1 MAFPSADGGA
11 DAGSGEGVSGAD
23 SGGRGHARGHPGE
36 GADSGG
42 RAHARGHHPGEGARG
57 ADSGGRGHAPGHTGE
72 GFSLARPW
80 EAPGLNPGQPLRW
93 FSRLAVAIGFRPD
106 PNKRRGYT
114 PTPTQIAPVD
124 LSPTQIERAELYQFK
139 KHLDDLL
146 KEARLRLKTPD
157 DFETNIS
164 VTLLKPWQGVLLK
177 SAIAF
182 ASMKRPGAIQMRW
195 KLGVTAVDVA
205 MENQSINSKYVRLL
219 NEFTWNM
226 KALVDHARE
235 NDEIS
240 AESASKLLNELRKF
254 HTNVSMVLARDRSRF
269 LEALQQL
276 PENVSSLAD
285 KLLSF
290 GSVFRVFN
298 SFADVAYRVSQMGGD
313 PALFDDIGKEVTD
326 MTRDPFLLNSVYL
339 GAMQNYSVT
348 FGSEIVGMNL
358 LKKMMLGVRNFDL
371 SIFLSASEVTPGQAA
386 EPNGADVNLYN
397 QPNYAELHAEKLFA
411 DNIKGM
417 LHIPYSLRNSKLE
430 LQCLQPFQSISGC
443 IGLNRDREPSFSIS
457 SFCGVK
463 DLKLYNVESLGFG
476 GKLHI
481 NDGDSWINCSAGVSV
496 SSLWCNLGLTF
507 KQPGLFTATCSS
519 RMGNRSTVLGGYIS
533 YSYEEDRTKFAAG
546 VQHSVDSS
554 MYLKSCIGSDKVLR
568 SFVSKSFGKSRLNL
582 VAEVNFKDFRKLSR
596 AGIYF
601 SFP

>member
-1 MAFPSADGGA
+1 MEALMPDPARACRALTPVAAAMLEGTPARAPTPVAAPMLEGTTQARALAALTPVAAAMPQDTPARDSLWPGTRYLHVLVDSCFPD
-11 DAGSGEGVSGAD
+11 
-23 SGGRGHARGHPGE
+23 
-36 GADSGG
+36 
-42 RAHARGHHPGEGARG
+42 
-57 ADSGGRGHAPGHTGE
+57 
-72 GFSLARPW
+72 LPW

-240 AESASKLLNELRKF
+240 AESAN
-254 HTNVSMVLARDRSRF
+254 
-269 LEALQQL
+269 
-276 PENVSSLAD
+276 
-285 KLLSF
+285 
-290 GSVFRVFN
+290 
-298 SFADVAYRVSQMGGD
+298 VAYRVSQMGGD

-339 GAMQNYSVT
+339 GAMQNY
-348 FGSEIVGMNL
+348 
-358 LKKMMLGVRNFDL
+358 
-371 SIFLSASEVTPGQAA
+371 
-386 EPNGADVNLYN
+386 

-582 VAEVNFKDFRKLSR
+582 VAEGCSVREFADNESKVSRVGTPSRSIFALPGFKSWHPCCSSRSQKL
-596 AGIYF
+596 A
-601 SFP
+601 